1 MQTQPSDFD
10 STKQTQP
17 LTFEEYVEIEE
28 HNNQKYEYH
37 DGYIVAM
44 AGGTVYHGVICG
56 NVHGKIWAILDDKD
70 GRCQV
75 MNSEIKLSIQEK
87 NKYVYPDCMVI
98 CGDVEK
104 NEEQKEA
111 VTNPTVIIEVL
122 SKSTAGSDRGDKF
135 FAYKKIP
142 SLQQYIL
149 IEQDKPQ
156 IDIYTRNKVVGEN
169 EENMLWKIDRI
180 EGLDNF
186 LELTSIDIKIS
197 LKSIYK
203 NVEFPPLKEEEE
215 KDDKEKN
222 K

>member
-1 MQTQPSDFD
+1 M
-10 STKQTQP
+10 QTQP

-37 DGYIVAM
+37 DGYIEAM
-44 AGGTVYHGVICG
+44 AGGTVEHAVIST
-56 NVHGKIWAILDDKD
+56 NVQSKIWAILDDKN
-70 GRCQV
+70 GNCQV
-75 MNSEIKLSIQEK
+75 INSDAKLHIQKK

-98 CGDVEK
+98 CGDVER

-122 SKSTAGSDRGDKF
+122 SKSTAAYDRGDKF
-135 FAYKKIP
+135 FTYKKIK
-142 SLQQYIL
+142 SLQQYVL

-156 IDIYTRNKVVGEN
+156 IDIYTRNKIVGEN
-169 EENMLWKIDRI
+169 EENMLWKIERI
-180 EGLDNF
+180 EGLESF
-186 LELTSIDIKIS
+186 LELTSIDIKVS

-203 NVEFPPLKEEEE
+203 NVEFPPIKEDEE
-215 KDDKEKN
+215 KDDKEKD

>member
-1 MQTQPSDFD
+1 MQTQPSNFD
-10 STKQTQP
+10 SQKQTQP

-44 AGGTVYHGVICG
+44 AGGTFYHSVICT
-56 NVHGKIWAILDDKD
+56 NVQGKIWAILDDKD
-70 GRCQV
+70 GTCQV
-75 MNSEIKLSIQEK
+75 VNSDAKLSIQIK

-98 CGDVEK
+98 CGYVEK

-156 IDIYTRNKVVGEN
+156 IDIYTRNKVVGES

-180 EGLDNF
+180 EGLDSF
-186 LELTSIDIKIS
+186 LELTSIDIKVS

-203 NVEFPPLKEEEE
+203 NVEFPPLKEDEE
-215 KDDKEKN
+215 KKDNEKN